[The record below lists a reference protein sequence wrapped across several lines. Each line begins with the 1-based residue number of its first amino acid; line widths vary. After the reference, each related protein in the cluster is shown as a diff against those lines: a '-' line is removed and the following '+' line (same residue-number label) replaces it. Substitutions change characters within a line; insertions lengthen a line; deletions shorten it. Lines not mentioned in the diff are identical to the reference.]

1 MSKSLIEE
9 LWKENPE
16 IFRLLKESEDLE
28 KARQSLFKFSEK
40 KNYIN

>member
-28 KARQSLFKFSEK
+28 
-40 KNYIN
+40 NV